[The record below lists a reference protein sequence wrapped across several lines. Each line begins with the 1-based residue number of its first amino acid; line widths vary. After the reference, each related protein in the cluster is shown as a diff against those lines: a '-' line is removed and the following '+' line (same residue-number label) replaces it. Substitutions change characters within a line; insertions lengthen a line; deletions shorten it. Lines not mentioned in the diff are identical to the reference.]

1 VPTAE
6 RFRDRWQE
14 VPDNETFDN
23 GFKTQ
28 WEQFLLYVAQDDP
41 YTGDL
46 WAGARGVQ
54 VAELGLRS
62 SREGRRLEIP
72 ELDR

>member
-1 VPTAE
+1 MPTTQ
-6 RFRDRWQE
+6 RFRDQWQE
-14 VPDNETFDN
+14 VPDNEMFPN
-23 GFKTQ
+23 GFRAQ
-28 WEQFLLYVAQDDP
+28 WEQYLRYVAADEP

-54 VAELGLRS
+54 VASLGLRS

-72 ELDR
+72 ELAR